1 MNKKEMIINILISS
15 IEKGDITGPIGVA
28 RLISELAHAGQY
40 RDNGHCYFNHPHRCA
55 TMFYNLVSL
64 NNNVNGEII
73 GKHDIPYGVLEV
85 AYLHD
90 VVEDT
95 ELTHKDIKD
104 IFSEIGLL
112 ELFNR
117 SIDVPLKL
125 ITHNKSEDYDTY
137 IEKVMEHPVSS
148 LVKMLDLTDNMN
160 LFGLSELGDFELERV
175 KRYADYFKRINDK
188 WNFLETLK
196 ECFVD
201 TMCAWNDW
209 CRPLVVD

>member
-1 MNKKEMIINILISS
+1 MNKKEMIINILIAS
-15 IEKGDITGPIGVA
+15 IEKGETTGPIGAA
-28 RLISELAHAGQY
+28 RLISEMAHAGQY

-64 NNNVNGEII
+64 NNNINGEII

-104 IFSEIGLL
+104 IFSEVGLQ
-112 ELFNR
+112 EIFNR
-117 SIDVPLKL
+117 SIDVPLKY

-137 IEKVMEHPVSS
+137 IEKVMKNSVSS
-148 LVKMLDLTDNMN
+148 LVKMLDLADNMN
-160 LFGLSELGDFELERV
+160 LFGLGHLGYEEIERV
-175 KRYADYFKRINDK
+175 NRYAGYFKRINDK
-188 WNFLETLK
+188 YHYLEKLK
-196 ECFVD
+196 ECFKD
-201 TMCAWNDW
+201 MQEAWNE
-209 CRPLVVD
+209 